1 MHSELKQLLQIL
13 ALKKTTEV
21 RHLTF
26 YECRNEKGTE
36 VILTE
41 CGVGK
46 VNAALGAVE
55 MIRSYQPDAIIS
67 TGVAG
72 GIDQSLHVMDIVIS
86 TRLVYHDVFCGFDK
100 DNKPGQ
106 VQGLPLYFEG
116 AESIIDKIRPLY
128 AEHHIREGLI
138 CTGDQFIQD
147 KDALL
152 KIKQQEPDGLAVDME
167 SCAIAQT
174 CYLYDV
180 PFVSLRIISDIPGV
194 DNHLDSYINFWQT
207 MAEKSFNA
215 TRQILALL

>member
-1 MHSELKQLLQIL
+1 MSTELKQLMQIL
-13 ALKKTTEV
+13 EVKKTTEV

-26 YECRNEKGTE
+26 YECQNEKGTE

-41 CGVGK
+41 SGVGK

-55 MIRSYQPDAIIS
+55 MIRNYQPDAIIS

-72 GIDQSLHVMDIVIS
+72 GIDQSLHVMDIVAS
-86 TRLVYHDVFCGFDK
+86 NRLVYHDVFCGFDR

-116 AESIIDKIRPLY
+116 AKSILDKIRPLY
-128 AEHHIREGLI
+128 AEHNICEGLI
-138 CTGDQFIQD
+138 CTGDQFIQEQD
-147 KDALL
+147 ELL
-152 KIKQQEPDGLAVDME
+152 KIKKQEPDGLAVDME

-180 PFVSLRIISDIPGV
+180 PFISHRIISDIPGV
-194 DNHLDSYINFWQT
+194 DNHLDSYINFWDT

-215 TRQILALL
+215 TKHILAIL